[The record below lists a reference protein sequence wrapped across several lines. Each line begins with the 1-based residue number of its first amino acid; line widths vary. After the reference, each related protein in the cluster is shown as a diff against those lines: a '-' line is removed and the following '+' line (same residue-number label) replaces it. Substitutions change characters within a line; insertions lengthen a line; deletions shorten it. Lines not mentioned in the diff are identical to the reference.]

1 MTKMIPIIGL
11 MAGTSID
18 GIDAA
23 LVMTDG
29 HAITRT
35 PFAATMPY
43 ADETRAAI
51 FALMDTPHDQIHQDR
66 HALDLNLGAMIAR
79 DHANA
84 CNAIIAE
91 SGITPSL
98 VGFHG
103 QTILHDPDHGIS
115 IQLGNADELAQRL
128 GCQVVHSFRQ
138 DDLKAGGQ
146 GAPLAPIY
154 HQAIMAELDLPL
166 PSAMVNIGGISNIS
180 LVQGGKLIG
189 FDSGPGNALMDDA
202 MRKYDG
208 SACDVN
214 GELAASGAP
223 DLNKVAAVLSHEYF
237 HLTGPKSLDRMGL
250 YQLIHGCGFDQ
261 LPPAD
266 HLASLT
272 LLTARSIID
281 GLKRNADT
289 VHHLV
294 VCGGG
299 GLNPTLMAMINDA
312 AGDITVSRMEDLGGD
327 SRFIEAEL
335 MAYLAARSLNG
346 LPLTFPNTT
355 GVPAPQTGG
364 MIAYP

>member
-11 MAGTSID
+11 MAGTSVD

-29 HAITRT
+29 QAITRT
-35 PFAATMPY
+35 PFAVTLPY
-43 ADETRAAI
+43 ADETRGAI
-51 FALMDTPHDQIHQDR
+51 FALLDAPQDHFHQSQDSIDP
-66 HALDLNLGAMIAR
+66 ALELMIAR

-91 SGITPSL
+91 SGITPQL

-103 QTILHDPDHGIS
+103 QTIFHDPDHGIS
-115 IQLGNADELAQRL
+115 IQLGNADELAREL
-128 GCQVVHSFRQ
+128 GCPVVHSFRQ
-138 DDLKAGGQ
+138 ADLKAGGQ

-154 HQAIMAELDLPL
+154 HQAILAELALPL

-180 LVQGGKLIG
+180 LAQDGQLIG

-208 SACDVN
+208 SSCDVD
-214 GELAASGAP
+214 GYLAASGTP
-223 DLNKVAAVLSHEYF
+223 DQAKVDAVLAHEYF
-237 HLTGPKSLDRMGL
+237 QHTGPKSLDRMGL
-250 YQLIHGCGFDQ
+250 YQLINGHGFEQ
-261 LPPAD
+261 LAPAD
-266 HLASLT
+266 QLASLT

-281 GLKRNADT
+281 GLRRNVSM

-299 GLNPTLMAMINDA
+299 GLNPTLMAMIKDA
-312 AGDITVSRMEDLGGD
+312 AANISVLRMEDLGGD

-335 MAYLAARSLNG
+335 MAYLAARSHQG
-346 LPLTFPNTT
+346 LPITFPGTT
-355 GVPAPQTGG
+355 GVATPQTGG
-364 MIAYP
+364 LIARP